1 MLATVRSV
9 GWIFVILIPAGVA
22 SAQDSPETKAILKG
36 FTTDLKSKKPE
47 DRHKAA
53 QAIGELGPKGKSACR
68 PLCEAMLDGN
78 VKVRTAAADALKK
91 VDKDLAELAVAM
103 YVNYSMDAVA
113 KTGALGAAG
122 EPLCPLVWTL
132 ASRISTTTPVTR
144 EEFAAN
150 AQKLIECLR
159 VLAKIAPADPSAN
172 SMIISAISLMQT
184 QGIDKSHGS
193 DVRAVA
199 AELIR
204 SMKHKK
210 QALKPLLFA
219 AVGDTETIRI
229 AAIESLAGIHDADN
243 GAIIVKTLEDMRFD
257 TSIPV
262 RKAAESAL
270 EAIKKK

>member
-1 MLATVRSV
+1 MLATVRTA
-9 GWIFVILIPAGVA
+9 GWILVILIPAGVA

-36 FTTDLKSKKPE
+36 FTTDLKSKKSE

-78 VKVRTAAADALKK
+78 VKVRTAAADSLKK

-103 YVNYSMDAVA
+103 FVNYSMDAVA

-122 EPLCPLVWTL
+122 EPLCPLVWML
-132 ASRISTTTPVTR
+132 ASRISNGGTPYKTVT
-144 EEFAAN
+144 AQAHLN
-150 AQKLIECLR
+150 ACLE
-159 VLAKIAPADPSAN
+159 VLAKIAPNDPSAN
-172 SMIISAISLMQT
+172 AMILSALSLS
-184 QGIDKSHGS
+184 KSAVFS
-193 DVRAVA
+193 DAHCAVVREKAAV
-199 AELIR
+199 LVR

-219 AVGDTETIRI
+219 AVGDTEPIRI
-229 AAIESLAGIHDADN
+229 AAIESLTGIHDADN

-257 TSIPV
+257 PSIPV

>member
-1 MLATVRSV
+1 M
-9 GWIFVILIPAGVA
+9 
-22 SAQDSPETKAILKG
+22 KG
-36 FTTDLKSKKPE
+36 FTTDLKSKKSE

-78 VKVRTAAADALKK
+78 VKVRTAAADSLKK

-103 YVNYSMDAVA
+103 FVNYSMDAVA

-122 EPLCPLVWTL
+122 EPLCPLVWML
-132 ASRISTTTPVTR
+132 ASRISNGGTPYKTVT
-144 EEFAAN
+144 AQAHLN
-150 AQKLIECLR
+150 ACLE
-159 VLAKIAPADPSAN
+159 VLAKIAPNDPSAN
-172 SMIISAISLMQT
+172 AMILSALSLS
-184 QGIDKSHGS
+184 KSAVFS
-193 DVRAVA
+193 DAHCAVVREKAAV
-199 AELIR
+199 LVR

-219 AVGDTETIRI
+219 AVGDTEPIRI
-229 AAIESLAGIHDADN
+229 AAIESLTGIHDADN

-257 TSIPV
+257 PSIPV